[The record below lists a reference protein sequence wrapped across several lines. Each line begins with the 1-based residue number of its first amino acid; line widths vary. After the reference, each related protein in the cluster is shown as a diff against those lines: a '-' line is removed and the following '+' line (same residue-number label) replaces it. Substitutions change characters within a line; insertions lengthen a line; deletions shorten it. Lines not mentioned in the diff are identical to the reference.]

1 MDQLTNVDRVPEDIA
16 RAVLDPSAY
25 GEWHDLHQKL
35 ATLRRE
41 QTEPPWGGGEPSA
54 AVVPSAISNAAFDA
68 AGIRLRSVPFTPEKV
83 KAALRR
89 TP

>member
-16 RAVLDPSAY
+16 RAVLDPRAY

-41 QTEPPWGGGEPSA
+41 HPFARADLEGYDPFWIAANSQTSRRSPCA
-54 AVVPSAISNAAFDA
+54 ATYS
-68 AGIRLRSVPFTPEKV
+68 
-83 KAALRR
+83 
-89 TP
+89 